1 MTHEYLDIL
10 AARRPDDADVQ
21 EVVAACRKLL
31 DAHRAWFDG
40 QLADQA
46 SARAAGLTHENV
58 RLAVGEYLDGDI
70 SFGRLV
76 ELVRTAAK
84 VLAEQERK

>member
-21 EVVAACRKLL
+21 EVIAACRKML
-31 DAHRAWFDG
+31 DARQAWFAG
-40 QLADQA
+40 QMADQA
-46 SARAAGLTHENV
+46 AAREAGLTHDNLK
-58 RLAVGEYLDGDI
+58 LAVAEYIDGDI

-84 VLAEQERK
+84 TLAEQERQ

>member
-31 DAHRAWFDG
+31 DAQRAFIA
-40 QLADQA
+40 QALADQA
-46 SARAAGLTHENV
+46 AAREAGLTHANIREA
-58 RLAVGEYLDGDI
+58 LADPTL

-76 ELVRTAAK
+76 ELIRTAAK
-84 VLAEQERK
+84 TLAEQERK

>member
-21 EVVAACRKLL
+21 EVIAACRKML
-31 DAHRAWFDG
+31 DAQQAFIA
-40 QLADQA
+40 QALADQA
-46 SARAAGLTHENV
+46 AAREAGLTHENI
-58 RLAVGEYLDGDI
+58 RLAVAEYLDGDS

-76 ELVRTAAK
+76 ELVRTAAR

>member
-21 EVVAACRKLL
+21 EVIAACRKML
-31 DAHRAWFDG
+31 DARRAWFDG

-46 SARAAGLTHENV
+46 AARDAGLTHDNIK
-58 RLAVGEYLDGDI
+58 LAVAEYAAGDI
-70 SFGRLV
+70 SFARLV

>member
-1 MTHEYLDIL
+1 MTHEYLDTL
-10 AARRPDDADVQ
+10 AARRLDDADVQ
-21 EVVAACRKLL
+21 EVIAACRKLL

-46 SARAAGLTHENV
+46 AAREAGLTHANIREA
-58 RLAVGEYLDGDI
+58 LADPTL

-76 ELVRTAAK
+76 ELIRTSARI
-84 VLAEQERK
+84 LAEQERT

>member
-21 EVVAACRKLL
+21 EVIVACRKML
-31 DAHRAWFDG
+31 DARQAWFDG
-40 QLADQA
+40 HLADQA
-46 SARAAGLTHENV
+46 AAREAGLTHANI
-58 RLAVGEYLDGDI
+58 RDALADPTL

-84 VLAEQERK
+84 VLAEQERQ